1 VDHPADVPGDGREW
15 EWSGV
20 TSILEEG
27 FPVML
32 AGGLNPENIEAALS
46 SFQKVLPWG
55 VDVASG
61 VELDG
66 RKDLDRMKAFVDSI
80 RALEAE
86 F

>member
-1 VDHPADVPGDGREW
+1 
-15 EWSGV
+15 
-20 TSILEEG
+20 
-27 FPVML
+27 ML